1 MELSG
6 ADLYGQPC
14 RECGWSWETE
24 PADAVAYVRELPGL
38 IERLMAGRTGR
49 ERHPDLGW
57 SAGEYVCHVGDNL
70 RLWAERV
77 AGHLA
82 GDDGVVGGYDP
93 DELARARRYEQVRL
107 AAALWSLRR
116 AAEDWVAV
124 MEPALAR
131 GLVLTHATRGA
142 QTAADFARNNA
153 HDAHHH
159 LWDVGRCLEASPRE
173 VSSNDD
179 TR

>member
-14 RECGWSWETE
+14 RECGWSWDTV
-24 PADAVAYVRELPGL
+24 PDDAVAYVRGLPGV
-38 IERLMAGRTGR
+38 IEGLMTGRTGG
-49 ERHPDLGW
+49 ERAPGLAW

-70 RLWAERV
+70 RLWAERM
-77 AGHLA
+77 AGRLA
-82 GDDGVVGGYDP
+82 GDEGVVGGYDP

-116 AAEDWVAV
+116 ATEDWVDV
-124 MEPALAR
+124 LEPALAQ
-131 GLVLTHATRGA
+131 GLALTHATRGL
-142 QTAADFARNNA
+142 QTAADVAQNNA

-159 LWDVGRCLEASPRE
+159 VWDIGRCLAGADGRLSP
-173 VSSNDD
+173 NGD

>member
-1 MELSG
+1 MESWG

-14 RECGWSWETE
+14 RECGWSWETTPGE
-24 PADAVAYVRELPGL
+24 AVAYVRGLPGVV
-38 IERLMAGRTGR
+38 EGLMAGRTGR

-77 AGHLA
+77 AGRLA
-82 GDDGVVGGYDP
+82 GDDGVVGGYAP
-93 DELARARRYEQVRL
+93 DKLARARRYDAVRL

-116 AAEDWVAV
+116 AAEDWLDVL
-124 MEPALAR
+124 EPALAR
-131 GLVLTHATRGA
+131 GLALTHATRGT
-142 QTAADFARNNA
+142 QTASDAAQNNA

-159 LWDVGRCLEASPRE
+159 VRDIGRCLAGADRV
-173 VSSNDD
+173 VSS

>member
-1 MELSG
+1 MESWG

-14 RECGWSWETE
+14 RDCGWSWETE
-24 PADAVAYVRELPGL
+24 PADAVAYVRGLPGA
-38 IERLMAGRTGR
+38 IEGLTDGRTGR
-49 ERHPDLGW
+49 ERAPGLTW
-57 SAGEYVCHVGDNL
+57 SAAEYVCHVGDNL

-77 AGHLA
+77 AGRLA

-116 AAEDWVAV
+116 AAEDWVDV
-124 MEPALAR
+124 LEPALAQD
-131 GLVLTHATRGA
+131 VALTHATRGL
-142 QTAADFARNNA
+142 QTAADVALNNA

-159 LWDVGRCLEASPRE
+159 VWDIGRCLAGADAGP
-173 VSSNDD
+173 
-179 TR
+179 TAP

>member
-1 MELSG
+1 MEAWG

-14 RECGWSWETE
+14 RACGWSWETE
-24 PADAVAYVRELPGL
+24 PADALAYVRGLPGV
-38 IERLMAGRTGR
+38 IEALMAGRTGQ
-49 ERHPDLGW
+49 ERGAGLAW
-57 SAGEYVCHVGDNL
+57 SSGEYVCHVGDNL

-77 AGHLA
+77 AGRLA

-124 MEPALAR
+124 MELALAR

-142 QTAADFARNNA
+142 QAAADVARNNA

-159 LWDVGRCLEASPRE
+159 VWDIGRCLAGGGP
-173 VSSNDD
+173 VA
-179 TR
+179 TAP